1 MQKIYNHQYKKE
13 AMTIMPGEYYV
24 STKGELIST
33 LLGSCI
39 SVCLFDRVAKIG
51 GMNHFLL
58 PKSTGKSSNGNGEG
72 LYGATRY
79 GISAMEVLILKL
91 QVNGADRDRLQAKVF
106 GGGHVLSLDHSP
118 LGVGER
124 NIRFIGEYLEREK
137 IRIVNQDTG
146 GDFSRK
152 VLFNTEDFSV
162 RLSKIPVD
170 SSIIH
175 NEEEYFKRISR
186 MQKKTEVVYF

>member
-1 MQKIYNHQYKKE
+1 MQKIYNNQYKKD

-39 SVCLFDRVAKIG
+39 SVCLYDSIAGLG

-58 PKSTGKSSNGNGEG
+58 PESTGKNSNGNEEG
-72 LYGATRY
+72 LYRATRY
-79 GISAMEVLILKL
+79 GVSAMEVLILKL
-91 QVNGADRDRLQAKVF
+91 QVNGADRERLQAKVF
-106 GGGHVLSLDHSP
+106 GGGHVLSLKHSP

-124 NIRFIGEYLEREK
+124 NIRFIRDYLRTEGIK
-137 IRIVNQDTG
+137 VANQDTG
-146 GDFSRK
+146 GEYSRK

-170 SSIIH
+170 STIAQ